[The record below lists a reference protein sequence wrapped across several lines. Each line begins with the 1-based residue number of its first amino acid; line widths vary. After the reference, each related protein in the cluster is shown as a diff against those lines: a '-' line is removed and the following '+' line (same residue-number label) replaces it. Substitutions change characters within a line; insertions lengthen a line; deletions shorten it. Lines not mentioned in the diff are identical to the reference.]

1 MNIELVNKLC
11 LGTVQFGLDYGI
23 ANRRGK
29 IPKEEIFEILEYAR
43 KVGIDILDTAYSYG
57 ESERVI
63 GEFIENNKSNFK
75 IISKLPT
82 LDGNTHEWIEKIIF
96 DSLSKLKIKSIYG
109 YLVHKFEDFLRN
121 YTLWDVL
128 ESLKERKIIKKIGF
142 SIYKT
147 NELEMIFNR
156 NISFDI
162 LQIPYSIFDRRFE
175 NFFPILKE
183 KSIKIYVRSVFLQ
196 GLAFLKLDDLHDSL
210 PKAKDYIKTLQNL
223 SMEKE
228 IPINALCLNFAL
240 LNTYIDKIVIGVDSL
255 EHLKQNI
262 EDLDF
267 IEKVKEIYNDLDFL
281 RIKDEDI
288 ILPYKWNLV

>member
-1 MNIELVNKLC
+1 
-11 LGTVQFGLDYGI
+11 
-23 ANRRGK
+23 
-29 IPKEEIFEILEYAR
+29 
-43 KVGIDILDTAYSYG
+43 
-57 ESERVI
+57 
-63 GEFIENNKSNFK
+63 
-75 IISKLPT
+75 LPT

-240 LNTYIDKIVIGVDSL
+240 L
-255 EHLKQNI
+255 
-262 EDLDF
+262 
-267 IEKVKEIYNDLDFL
+267 
-281 RIKDEDI
+281 
-288 ILPYKWNLV
+288 